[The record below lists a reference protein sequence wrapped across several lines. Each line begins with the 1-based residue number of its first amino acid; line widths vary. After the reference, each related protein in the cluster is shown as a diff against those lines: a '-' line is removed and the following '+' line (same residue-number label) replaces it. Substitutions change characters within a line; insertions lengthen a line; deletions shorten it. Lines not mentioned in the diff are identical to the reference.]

1 MVELLTCSFPRK
13 YHSDLN
19 NLCNYIFITYLLT
32 VLLFSTCSDLPLCW
46 GKFQEVASCCSEK
59 SCIYLNFGNS
69 DLSEGVFVALFS
81 PRQTT
86 EGGVT
91 SGQYRST
98 TLAVLGPPFILC
110 GTKSTHFLSVLQ
122 HSVKL

>member
-1 MVELLTCSFPRK
+1 MLMVELLTCSFPRK

-69 DLSEGVFVALFS
+69 SVRRCFCCFIFS
-81 PRQTT
+81 PTDDRRWRDI
-86 EGGVT
+86 
-91 SGQYRST
+91 RSVQVNDT
-98 TLAVLGPPFILC
+98 GRAGTPLYPLWHKVNTLSISAAAFC
-110 GTKSTHFLSVLQ
+110 
-122 HSVKL
+122 